1 MFATKKT
8 AIMQYSKLV
17 DNLCILCPPL
27 YGDEDMNDYD
37 TVLLEYVTPISKMYK
52 TDILVK
58 SDELYHDCIKYTL
71 PIDTT
76 ITAESGDLE
85 LQLSFIR
92 TDADSESGT
101 VNSHVRK
108 ISPYTLKVFPIAN
121 WAQFIPDSA
130 LTILDQKISQLQV
143 LQQEIINMQ
152 ESIINGN
159 IDDDSVEADKT
170 WSSKKINTKFDYFDK
185 RIDNLGG
192 IG

>member
-1 MFATKKT
+1 
-8 AIMQYSKLV
+8 MQYSKLV
-17 DNLCILCPPL
+17 DNLCILCPQL
-27 YGDEDMNDYD
+27 YGDEDMEQYD
-37 TVLLEYVTPISKMYK
+37 TALLEYVTPISKMYK
-52 TDILVK
+52 TDILLK

-76 ITAESGDLE
+76 ITAESGNLE

-92 TDADSESGT
+92 TDADSESGI
-101 VNSHVRK
+101 VNSHIRK
-108 ISPYTLKVFPIAN
+108 ISSYTLKVFPIAN
-121 WAQFIPDSA
+121 WAQFIPDQA
-130 LTILDQKISQLQV
+130 LTVLDQKISQLQA

-159 IDDDSVEADKT
+159 IDDDSVELDKT
-170 WSSKKINTKFDYFDK
+170 WSSKKINNKFDYFDK